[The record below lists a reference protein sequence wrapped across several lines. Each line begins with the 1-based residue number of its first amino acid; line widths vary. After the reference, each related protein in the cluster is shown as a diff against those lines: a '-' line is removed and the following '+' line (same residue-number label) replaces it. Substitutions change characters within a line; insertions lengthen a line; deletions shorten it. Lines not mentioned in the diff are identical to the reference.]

1 MQNLLKNSLRK
12 LYLVRNYFYKCSY
25 ILILIL
31 LREDELKYVLV
42 IDVEIDRMELSTQLP
57 NNEYITNT
65 TLPECNREAINVND
79 IYNIYDI
86 IPENKLENLYNNVKE
101 ILNNNSNTLEEYVC
115 FKNYYFFNIINFI
128 K

>member
-1 MQNLLKNSLRK
+1 M
-12 LYLVRNYFYKCSY
+12 RNYFYKRSY

-31 LREDELKYVLV
+31 LREDDLKYVFV
-42 IDVEIDRMELSTQLP
+42 TDVEINRMELSTQLP

-65 TLPECNREAINVND
+65 TLPECNRKATNVND

-86 IPENKLENLYNNVKE
+86 VPENKLENLYNNVKE

-115 FKNYYFFNIINFI
+115 FKNYHFFQYYY
-128 K
+128 